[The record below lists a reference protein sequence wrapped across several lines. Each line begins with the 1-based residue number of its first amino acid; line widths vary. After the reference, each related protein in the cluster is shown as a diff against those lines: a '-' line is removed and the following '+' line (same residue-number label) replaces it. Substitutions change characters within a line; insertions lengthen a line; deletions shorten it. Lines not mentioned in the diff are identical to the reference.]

1 MTYVVVSQIPD
12 DSIRQLIGHNKPV
25 QLTSIAPSGARENPD
40 ARLIWKLRDR
50 KLGVDDHGA
59 DPANCIP
66 SAEVLSMNIVIRQPD
81 AGQVDLSSLPT
92 TLLALNTFIDPLP
105 DLGLDQAFAI
115 GELDTAPLSVVK
127 RLP

>member
-1 MTYVVVSQIPD
+1 MS
-12 DSIRQLIGHNKPV
+12 
-25 QLTSIAPSGARENPD
+25 
-40 ARLIWKLRDR
+40 
-50 KLGVDDHGA
+50 
-59 DPANCIP
+59 
-66 SAEVLSMNIVIRQPD
+66 IVIPQPD
-81 AGQVDLSSLPT
+81 AGQVDLSPLPT